1 MAELKFFKGA
11 LTEEALAK
19 VTLGSIWFNTEEKTI
34 NVYSEIAEGENGW
47 VPFAGE
53 LKDIKWESE
62 KLVISKY
69 DGSSVELDFSAVA
82 TDADVEA
89 LAATVAANKTAAET
103 GIGQAKDAAKAADDK
118 AVAAQGTIDAYVE
131 SNDAR
136 VKDVEDD
143 LAGYKETNDATVE
156 GVGNKV
162 TALEGFVYSNESK
175 TGLVDK
181 VAELEGLLS
190 GTEGGSVSDMIS
202 NAVETLEQTIQGK
215 LDAKVDSETY
225 ATDKKALEDADDAL
239 ELAISTE
246 EGRAKAA
253 EEANAAAIAVEKGRV
268 DALYAGSITDAEGNT
283 VPDEGKSVRA
293 IAAEEVAAIVAGAD
307 ESYDTLKEIADWIA
321 NHPEDAAGY
330 NERILAN
337 KAAIDILNGE
347 AEGSVK
353 KAVADVK
360 TEIYAEIESNEEVT
374 AEALTDL
381 NTREGELRGR
391 VEALEAVGAGDRL
404 TAVETAVTTTLPA
417 AIEGAQSAAEAKA
430 AELATAAQTGA
441 EATAQAALEDAIEAE
456 VTRSNKY
463 ADDAVAVEAAKVLKN
478 AQDIEALQTKVNAG
492 LSWAYFEGEENA

>member
-82 TDADVEA
+82 TDADVKA

-143 LAGYKETNDATVE
+143 LADYKETNDAAVE

-162 TALEGFVYSNESK
+162 TALEGVVYSNENK

-181 VAELEGLLS
+181 VAELEGLFS
-190 GTEGGSVSDMIS
+190 GTEGGSVSEMIS
-202 NAVETLEQTIQGK
+202 SAVETLEQTIQGK

-225 ATDKKALEDADDAL
+225 ATDKKALEDADAAL
-239 ELAISTE
+239 EQALSTE
-246 EGRAKAA
+246 KGRAEAA
-253 EEANAAAIAVEKGRV
+253 EEANANAIAAEKARV
-268 DALYAGSITDAEGNT
+268 DTLVGAKDGDGNFVDA
-283 VPDEGKSVRA
+283 GKSVREIA
-293 IAAEEVAAIVAGAD
+293 VEELAAQLIPENAAE
-307 ESYDTLKEIADWIA
+307 SLDTLKELADWIQA
-321 NHPEDAAGY
+321 HPEDASAM
-330 NERILAN
+330 NSAIEAN
-337 KAAIDILNGE
+337 AAAIEVLNGE
-347 AEGSVK
+347 GEGSVK
-353 KAVADVK
+353 KAVADAK

-374 AEALTDL
+374 AEALNDL

-391 VEALEAVGAGDRL
+391 VEALEAIGAGDRL

-441 EATAQAALEDAIEAE
+441 EATASAALEAAIEAE

-463 ADDAVAVEAAKVLKN
+463 ADDAVAVEAAKVAKN
-478 AQDIEALQTKVNAG
+478 AQDIEALQTKVNEG
-492 LSWAYFEGEENA
+492 LSWAYFA

>member
-19 VTLGSIWFNTEEKTI
+19 VTLGSIWFNTEKKTI

-143 LAGYKETNDATVE
+143 LAGYKETNDAAVE

-162 TALEGFVYSNESK
+162 TALEGVVYSNENK

-181 VAELEGLLS
+181 VAELEGLFS
-190 GTEGGSVSDMIS
+190 GTEGSSVSEMIS
-202 NAVETLEQTIQGK
+202 SAVETLEQTIQGK

-225 ATDKKALEDADDAL
+225 ATDKKALEDADAAL
-239 ELAISTE
+239 EQALSTE
-246 EGRAKAA
+246 KGRAEAA
-253 EEANAAAIAVEKGRV
+253 EEANANAIAAEKARV
-268 DALYAGSITDAEGNT
+268 DALVGAKDGDGNFVDA
-283 VPDEGKSVRA
+283 GKSVREIA
-293 IAAEEVAAIVAGAD
+293 VEELAAQLIPENAAE
-307 ESYDTLKEIADWIA
+307 SLDTLKELADWIQA
-321 NHPEDAAGY
+321 HPEDASAM
-330 NERILAN
+330 NSAIEAN
-337 KAAIDILNGE
+337 AAAIEVLNGE
-347 AEGSVK
+347 GEGSVK
-353 KAVADVK
+353 KAVADAK

-374 AEALTDL
+374 AEALNDL

-391 VEALEAVGAGDRL
+391 VETLEAVGAGDRL
-404 TAVETAVTTTLPA
+404 TAVETAVTTTLPN
-417 AIEGAQSAAEAKA
+417 AITAAQSAAEAKA

-441 EATAQAALEDAIEAE
+441 EATAQAALEAAIAAE

-463 ADDAVAVEAAKVLKN
+463 ADDAVAVEAAKVAKN
-478 AQDIEALQTKVNAG
+478 TQDIEALQTKVNEG
-492 LSWAYFEGEENA
+492 LSWAYFA